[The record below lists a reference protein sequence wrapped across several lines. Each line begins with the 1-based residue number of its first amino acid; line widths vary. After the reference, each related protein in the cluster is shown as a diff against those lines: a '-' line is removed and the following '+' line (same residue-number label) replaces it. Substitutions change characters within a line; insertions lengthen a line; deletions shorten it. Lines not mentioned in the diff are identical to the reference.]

1 MVLEEPKNFYVD
13 QTVGKWTVIG
23 KDDKEREDF
32 GSGGGKV
39 LWRKGEEVEKEAGKL
54 AEGQEAETPATQPG
68 AGTSTGEGEGGGG
81 WETGGASAWGDERAA
96 WNSS

>member
-1 MVLEEPKNFYVD
+1 MVFEEPKNFYVD

-39 LWRKGEEVEKEAGKL
+39 LWRKGEDVEKEAGKL
-54 AEGQEAETPATQPG
+54 AGAQKTDATTTKPTP
-68 AGTSTGEGEGGGG
+68 GTTTDDAPGG
-81 WETGGASAWGDERAA
+81 W
-96 WNSS
+96 

>member
-1 MVLEEPKNFYVD
+1 MIFEEPKNFYVD

-23 KDDKEREDF
+23 KEDEEREDF

-54 AEGQEAETPATQPG
+54 AEGQAADTPATQP
-68 AGTSTGEGEGGGG
+68 STGATTDDAPGG
-81 WETGGASAWGDERAA
+81 WQTGSDSGWGDERAA
-96 WNSS
+96 WDSS